1 MNFPRFLTLAALTST
16 LLLSTPLRAESGA
29 VEFGTFTPPHS
40 GGQFVEINLKSNLLA
55 MAGRLA
61 QKDEPDA
68 AEMLKS
74 IQSVHVRVIGLDEGN
89 RAKTEEQITQIRGKL
104 EKEGWEK
111 NVTVKDEGSDVAIY
125 TKLRGSEAVEGIVV
139 TVIDG
144 KNQAVLVN
152 VVGDLRPEKLI
163 ALGERFDIEPLKQLH
178 DKLGGKSGA
187 KHPAPTGETSESK
200 N

>member
-1 MNFPRFLTLAALTST
+1 MKFNCSSIVIALTSATLLTLAARSETGS
-16 LLLSTPLRAESGA
+16 
-29 VEFGTFTPPHS
+29 VDFGTFTPPRS

-61 QKDEPDA
+61 QKDEPEA

-74 IQSVHVRVIGLDEGN
+74 IQSVHVRVIGLDDDN
-89 RAKTEEQITQIRGKL
+89 RTKTVEQIGRIRDQL

-111 NVTVKDEGSDVAIY
+111 NVTVKDEGNDVSIH
-125 TKLRGSEAVEGIVV
+125 TKLRGTEAVEGIVV
-139 TVIDG
+139 TVLDG

-152 VVGDLRPEKLI
+152 VVGDLRPEKLV
-163 ALGERFDIEPLKQLH
+163 ALGEQFDIEPLKQLH
-178 DKLGGKSGA
+178 HKLGGKVGV
-187 KHPAPTGETSESK
+187 KTTPPASSVPESK

>member
-1 MNFPRFLTLAALTST
+1 MNSPRFLALAALSSAF
-16 LLLSTPLRAESGA
+16 LLSTPLRAETGA
-29 VEFGTFTPPHS
+29 VDFGTFTPPHS

-74 IQSVHVRVIGLDEGN
+74 IQSIHVRVIGLDEDN
-89 RAKTEEQITQIRGKL
+89 RTKTEEQITQIRGKL

-111 NVTVKDEGSDVAIY
+111 NVTVKDDGSDVAIY

-139 TVIDG
+139 TVIEG

-178 DKLGGKSGA
+178 DKLGGKAGA
-187 KHPAPTGETSESK
+187 KHAPTASETPEAK